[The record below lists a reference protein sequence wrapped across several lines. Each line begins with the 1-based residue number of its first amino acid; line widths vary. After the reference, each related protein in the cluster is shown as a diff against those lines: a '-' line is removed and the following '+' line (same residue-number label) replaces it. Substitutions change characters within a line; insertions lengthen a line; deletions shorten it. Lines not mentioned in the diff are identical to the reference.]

1 MKRKLQILGPG
12 CPKCAK
18 LMEEAEKAAK
28 ALGIDY
34 EIEKI
39 KDIREMVKF
48 GVMAT
53 PSLAVD
59 GKVKSVGRVLSM
71 EQIKKIL
78 SEDN

>member
-1 MKRKLQILGPG
+1 MKTKLQILGPG

-39 KDIREMVKF
+39 KDIREMAKL
-48 GVMAT
+48 GVMTT
-53 PSLAVD
+53 PSLVID
-59 GKVKSVGRVLSM
+59 GKVKSVGRVLDM

-78 SEDN
+78 SEDK

>member
-1 MKRKLQILGPG
+1 MKIKLQILGPG

-28 ALGIDY
+28 ALGVDY

-59 GKVKSVGRVLSM
+59 GKVKSVGRVLDM

-78 SEDN
+78 AGEK

>member
-1 MKRKLQILGPG
+1 MKIKLQILGPG

-28 ALGIDY
+28 ALGVEY

-53 PSLAVD
+53 PSLAVN
-59 GKVKSVGRVLSM
+59 GKVKSVGRVLDM

-78 SEDN
+78 AGEK

>member
-1 MKRKLQILGPG
+1 MKIKLQILGPG

-53 PSLAVD
+53 PSLAVN
-59 GKVKSVGRVLSM
+59 GKVKSVGRVLDM

-78 SEDN
+78 AGEK

>member
-1 MKRKLQILGPG
+1 MKIKLQILGPG
-12 CPKCAK
+12 CPNCAK

-53 PSLAVD
+53 PSLAVN
-59 GKVKSVGRVLSM
+59 GKVKSVGRVLDM

-78 SEDN
+78 AGEK